1 MAFFTAIYRTLLD
14 HFWPDSTEI
23 EFMENLRLFV
33 ISFKKV
39 KLHIIFIHYM
49 WSELIQAFLHIDQTI

>member
-39 KLHIIFIHYM
+39 KLHIFFIHYM
-49 WSELIQAFLHIDQTI
+49 RSELIQAFLHIDQTI

>member
-1 MAFFTAIYRTLLD
+1 MAFFTATYRTLLD
-14 HFWPDSTEI
+14 HFWADSTEI
-23 EFMENLRLFV
+23 EFMEKLRLFV

-39 KLHIIFIHYM
+39 KLHIFFIHYM

>member
-23 EFMENLRLFV
+23 EFMEKLRLFV

-39 KLHIIFIHYM
+39 KLHIFFIHYM
-49 WSELIQAFLHIDQTI
+49 

>member
-14 HFWPDSTEI
+14 HFWPDGTEI

-39 KLHIIFIHYM
+39 KLHIFFIHYM
-49 WSELIQAFLHIDQTI
+49 

>member
-23 EFMENLRLFV
+23 EFMEKLRLFV

-39 KLHIIFIHYM
+39 KLHIFFIHYM
-49 WSELIQAFLHIDQTI
+49 WSELIQAFLHNDQTI

>member
-14 HFWPDSTEI
+14 HFWPDGTEI

-39 KLHIIFIHYM
+39 KLHIFFIHYM

>member
-1 MAFFTAIYRTLLD
+1 MAFFTATYRTLLD

-23 EFMENLRLFV
+23 EFMEKLRLFV

-39 KLHIIFIHYM
+39 KLHIFFIHYM

>member
-39 KLHIIFIHYM
+39 KLHIFFIHYM